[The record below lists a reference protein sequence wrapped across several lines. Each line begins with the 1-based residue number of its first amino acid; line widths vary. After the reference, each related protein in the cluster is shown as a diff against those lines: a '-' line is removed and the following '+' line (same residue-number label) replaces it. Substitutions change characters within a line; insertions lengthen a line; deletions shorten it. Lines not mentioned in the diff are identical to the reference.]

1 MPSSAPLGLTY
12 IVVLRNQTDGNSSG
26 FKDDGR
32 RVPFL
37 FLMDL
42 ESIFRS
48 KYLGKVVGGSVD
60 DLRATPALDKDLRD
74 LLIRADRGENDVS
87 GLARQEIEQVKTIM
101 IENVERVLERG
112 ERINLLVSKTD
123 RMNNNAVEFRKRAG
137 TVKRQMK
144 WQNIKYVFFLWGV
157 VCWGKCTYILTLL
170 EVSGDTGAIHHLFDL
185 PVYGH
190 FVWPSW

>member
-144 WQNIKYVFFLWGV
+144 WQNIKYVFFFVGT
-157 VCWGKCTYILTLL
+157 CLL
-170 EVSGDTGAIHHLFDL
+170 G
-185 PVYGH
+185 
-190 FVWPSW
+190 